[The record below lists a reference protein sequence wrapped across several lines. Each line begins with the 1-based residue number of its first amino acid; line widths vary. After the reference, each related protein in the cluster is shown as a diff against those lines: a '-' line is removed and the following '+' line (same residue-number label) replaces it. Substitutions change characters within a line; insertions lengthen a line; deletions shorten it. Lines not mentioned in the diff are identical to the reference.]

1 MKKLVSFLIIGALAA
16 AMSVSLAGCGE
27 DEFTSVTS
35 AVVPATNST
44 QAVVQTQPTKSV
56 TDTSKL
62 VGQSET
68 FVYAGMTEQEA
79 GEEALKHADANSS
92 VVSAI
97 PGFDNT
103 GAQCWI
109 VGTTVSG
116 SSTSYFFVKTGS
128 TVNMNTVITGFN
140 GGSTSGSS
148 SDKQSSSNEEGE
160 QNEEQNEEPN
170 EEHDNEDGEQRSH
183 SSQTSKKTGGEDQK
197 ESSDDGGDYDEDYY
211 EED

>member
-92 VVSAI
+92 VAASVSASGQTF
-97 PGFDNT
+97 PLF
-103 GAQCWI
+103 
-109 VGTTVSG
+109 TTSAHGQSVS
-116 SSTSYFFVKTGS
+116 
-128 TVNMNTVITGFN
+128 
-140 GGSTSGSS
+140 
-148 SDKQSSSNEEGE
+148 
-160 QNEEQNEEPN
+160 
-170 EEHDNEDGEQRSH
+170 
-183 SSQTSKKTGGEDQK
+183 
-197 ESSDDGGDYDEDYY
+197 
-211 EED
+211 

>member
-148 SDKQSSSNEEGE
+148 SDKQSSSNEE
-160 QNEEQNEEPN
+160 QN
-170 EEHDNEDGEQRSH
+170 EEHDNEDGEQSSH